1 MKQFIFISLAILGL
15 TSNTVTYA
23 QEQFKSISSACDDN
37 LFGTWTLVSES
48 TTLDNNKIASP
59 LPMTHQFNRSGMTN
73 LKIEPFLDVTTPY
86 VCDSNQLIIQKTVP
100 SYLNII
106 RLDATEMVYLEE
118 GTEQYFYFE
127 K

>member
-1 MKQFIFISLAILGL
+1 MKQLIFIFLAILGL
-15 TSNTVTYA
+15 TSNTVSYA
-23 QEQFKSISSACDDN
+23 EEQSNSISSACDHN

-48 TTLDNNKIASP
+48 TTLDRNKIASS
-59 LPMTHQFNRSGMTN
+59 LPMTHQFNRAGMTT
-73 LKIEPFLDVTTPY
+73 LIIQPFLDVTTPY
-86 VCDSNQLIIQKTVP
+86 VCNSNQLIIQKTVP

-106 RLDATEMVYLEE
+106 RLSATEMVYLEE

>member
-1 MKQFIFISLAILGL
+1 MKQFIFIFLAILGL
-15 TSNTVTYA
+15 TSNTVSYA
-23 QEQFKSISSACDDN
+23 EEQSKSISSACDDN

-48 TTLDNNKIASP
+48 TSLDHNKIASP
-59 LPMTHQFNRSGMTN
+59 LPMTHQFNRAGMTN
-73 LKIEPFLDVTTPY
+73 LIIDPFLDVTTPY
-86 VCDSNQLIIQKTVP
+86 VCNGSKLIIQKTVP